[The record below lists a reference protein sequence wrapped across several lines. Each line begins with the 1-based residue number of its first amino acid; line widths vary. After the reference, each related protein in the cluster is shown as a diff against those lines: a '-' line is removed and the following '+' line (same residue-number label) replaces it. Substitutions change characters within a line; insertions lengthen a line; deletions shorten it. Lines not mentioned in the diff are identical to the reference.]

1 VPIDVRRVGSILREV
16 TWLAESWQWIVVAL
30 IELAA
35 LVYLG
40 RKLFGPTTPRA
51 RRGPDV
57 PVSALVRKKK

>member
-1 VPIDVRRVGSILREV
+1 M

-35 LVYLG
+35 IVYLG
-40 RKLFGPTTPRA
+40 RKLFGRVKPAA

-57 PVSALVRKKK
+57 PVSALLRKKKA